1 MCYKSININNLKLE
15 PKMQSLRRRMHEVT
29 DMRFKSSLCSSAH
42 YLLAG
47 MLLITVAASAQN
59 TGWRRLDSSPAAS
72 PDQSGDPTTPVD
84 RDDAG
89 NGPSAQAPDAGL
101 PARLTIQ
108 PGTFV
113 TVRMNQPLSSDRNHE
128 GDFFSATLAEPV
140 VVDGIVVAQRGQT
153 VAGRVSL
160 VDKGGR
166 VKGVSQL
173 GIELTS
179 LTAVDGQQVGLQTQL
194 INRDGRSNVGRD
206 VATVGT
212 TTAIGA
218 VVGAAA
224 DWGRG
229 AAIGAG
235 AGAAAGL
242 AGVLLSRG
250 APAVVYPE
258 SLLTFRVT
266 APAAIATDR
275 APQAFR
281 YVDANDYQQPPPLQS
296 RVQGPPP
303 PGPAPYYAP
312 YPYPSP
318 YPYYAYGYPS
328 YPYYYGPSFG
338 VVIGPRFGYGYRG
351 GYYRGG
357 YYRGWRR

>member
-1 MCYKSININNLKLE
+1 
-15 PKMQSLRRRMHEVT
+15 
-29 DMRFKSSLCSSAH
+29 
-42 YLLAG
+42 
-47 MLLITVAASAQN
+47 VAS
-59 TGWRRLDSSPAAS
+59 
-72 PDQSGDPTTPVD
+72 DQTGDPTTPVD
-84 RDDAG
+84 RADA
-89 NGPSAQAPDAGL
+89 NDAQSAPPPAAPVAG
-101 PARLTIQ
+101 RLTIR

-113 TVRMNQPLSSDRNHE
+113 TVRINQPLSTDHNHE
-128 GDFFSATLAEPV
+128 GDYFSATLMEPV

-153 VAGRVSL
+153 LAGRVSR

-166 VKGVSQL
+166 IKGVSQL

-179 LTAVDGQQVGLQTQL
+179 LTAVDGQQVNLQTQL
-194 INRDGRSNVGRD
+194 ISRDAHSTAGRD
-206 VATVGT
+206 VAAVGAT
-212 TTAIGA
+212 TGIGA
-218 VVGAAA
+218 VIGAAA

-242 AGVLLSRG
+242 AGVLLTRG

-266 APAAIATDR
+266 APATVATDR

-281 YVDANDYQQPPPLQS
+281 YVDATDYQQPAPVQA

-312 YPYPSP
+312 YPYPYP
-318 YPYYAYGYPS
+318 YPYYAYGYP
-328 YPYYYGPSFG
+328 YPYYYGPGFG
-338 VVIGPRFGYGYRG
+338 VVIGPRFGYYRG
-351 GYYRGG
+351 GF
-357 YYRGWRR
+357 YRGWRR

>member
-1 MCYKSININNLKLE
+1 
-15 PKMQSLRRRMHEVT
+15 MHEVT
-29 DMRFKSSLCSSAH
+29 AMRFQKRFHSQAL
-42 YLLAG
+42 YLVAG
-47 MLLITVAASAQN
+47 LLLTTVAASAQN
-59 TGWRRLDSSPAAS
+59 TGWRRLNSSPAAV
-72 PDQSGDPTTPVD
+72 PDQSVDPTTPID
-84 RDDAG
+84 RGDADG
-89 NGPSAQAPDAGL
+89 GPSAQAPNVPV
-101 PARLTIQ
+101 PAPAPANLTIQ
-108 PGTFV
+108 PGTFL
-113 TVRMNQPLSSDRNHE
+113 TVRTNQPLSTDHNQE

-140 VVDGIVVAQRGQT
+140 VVNGIVVAQRGQT
-153 VAGRVSL
+153 LAGRVSR

-166 VKGVSQL
+166 IKGVSQL

-179 LTAVDGQQVGLQTQL
+179 LTAVDGQQVNLKTEL
-194 INRDGRSNVGRD
+194 VNRNGRSTVGRD
-206 VATVGT
+206 VAAVGT
-212 TTAIGA
+212 TTGVGA

-235 AGAAAGL
+235 AGAAIGL

-266 APAAIATDR
+266 APATIDTDR

-281 YVDANDYQQPPPLQS
+281 YVDANDYQQPPPVQS
-296 RVQGPPP
+296 RMQEPPR

-312 YPYPSP
+312 YPYPYAYASP
-318 YPYYAYGYPS
+318 YPYYGYGYG

-338 VVIGPRFGYGYRG
+338 VVIGPRFGH
-351 GYYRGG
+351 
-357 YYRGWRR
+357 YRGWRR

>member
-1 MCYKSININNLKLE
+1 
-15 PKMQSLRRRMHEVT
+15 
-29 DMRFKSSLCSSAH
+29 MRFQIPFRSTAH

-47 MLLITVAASAQN
+47 MLLATAVASAQN
-59 TGWRRLDSSPAAS
+59 TGWRRLNASAAAQGS
-72 PDQSGDPTTPVD
+72 DPTTPVD
-84 RDDAG
+84 RADADADIPPADP
-89 NGPSAQAPDAGL
+89 GPAAQL

-108 PGTFV
+108 PGTFL
-113 TVRMNQPLSSDRNHE
+113 TVRTNQPLSTDHNQE

-140 VVDGIVVAQRGQT
+140 VVDGVVVAQRGQT
-153 VAGRVSL
+153 LAGRVSK
-160 VDKGGR
+160 VDRGGR
-166 VKGVSQL
+166 IKGVSQL
-173 GIELTS
+173 GVELTS

-194 INRDGRSNVGRD
+194 VSRGARSTAGRD

-212 TTAIGA
+212 TTGVGA

-235 AGAAAGL
+235 VGAAAGL

-250 APAVVYPE
+250 APAVIYPE

-266 APAAIATDR
+266 APAAVATDR

-281 YVDANDYQQPPPLQS
+281 AVDASDYQQQQPPPVQS
-296 RVQGPPP
+296 RVQAPPA

-318 YPYYAYGYPS
+318 YPYPYYAYGYP

-338 VVIGPRFGYGYRG
+338 VVIGPRFGY
-351 GYYRGG
+351 YRGG

>member
-1 MCYKSININNLKLE
+1 MKFKIPFCSPAYYVVAGLVLAT
-15 PKMQSLRRRMHEVT
+15 SL
-29 DMRFKSSLCSSAH
+29 AP
-42 YLLAG
+42 
-47 MLLITVAASAQN
+47 AQN
-59 TGWRRLDSSPAAS
+59 TGWRRLNTPAA
-72 PDQSGDPTTPVD
+72 DQTTDPTTPVAPPD
-84 RDDAG
+84 VDAEIPPA
-89 NGPSAQAPDAGL
+89 NPPANAPL
-101 PARLTIQ
+101 PGRLTIE
-108 PGTFV
+108 PGTFL
-113 TVRMNQPLSSDRNHE
+113 TVRINQPLSTDRNHE

-140 VVDGIVVAQRGQT
+140 VVDGVVVAQRGQT
-153 VAGRVSL
+153 LAGRVSK
-160 VDKGGR
+160 VDRGGR
-166 VKGVSQL
+166 VSGVSQL

-194 INRDGRSNVGRD
+194 INRDGHSTAGRD

-212 TTAIGA
+212 TTGVGAAI
-218 VVGAAA
+218 GAAA

-235 AGAAAGL
+235 VGAAAGL

-266 APAAIATDR
+266 APATVATDR

-281 YVDANDYQQPPPLQS
+281 YVDANDYQQPQPPVQS

-303 PGPAPYYAP
+303 AGPAPYYAP
-312 YPYPSP
+312 YPYPYAAP
-318 YPYYAYGYPS
+318 YPYYAYGYP

-338 VVIGPRFGYGYRG
+338 IVIGPRY

>member
-1 MCYKSININNLKLE
+1 
-15 PKMQSLRRRMHEVT
+15 
-29 DMRFKSSLCSSAH
+29 MRFQIPFSSRAR
-42 YLLAG
+42 YVVAGVLLA
-47 MLLITVAASAQN
+47 TAVASAQN
-59 TGWRRLDSSPAAS
+59 TGWRRLNSAPAAV
-72 PDQSGDPTTPVD
+72 PDQAADPTTPVD
-84 RDDAG
+84 RADADG
-89 NGPSAQAPDAGL
+89 EQPAQPQSGPVA
-101 PARLTIQ
+101 ARLTIQ

-113 TVRMNQPLSSDRNHE
+113 TVRINQPLSTDHNHE

-140 VVDGIVVAQRGQT
+140 VIDGIVVAQRGQT
-153 VAGRVSL
+153 LAGRVSK

-166 VKGVSQL
+166 IKGVSQL

-179 LTAVDGQQVGLQTQL
+179 LTAVDGQQVNLQTQL
-194 INRDGRSNVGRD
+194 INRDAHSTAGRD
-206 VATVGT
+206 VAAVGT
-212 TTAIGA
+212 TTAVGA
-218 VVGAAA
+218 AIGAAA

-242 AGVLLSRG
+242 AGVVLTRG

-266 APAAIATDR
+266 APATIATDR

-281 YVDANDYQQPPPLQS
+281 YVDANDYQQPAPVQA
-296 RVQGPPP
+296 RVQGPP
-303 PGPAPYYAP
+303 PAPYYAP
-312 YPYPSP
+312 YPYP
-318 YPYYAYGYPS
+318 YPYYAYGYP

-338 VVIGPRFGYGYRG
+338 VVIGPRWGYYRG
-351 GYYRGG
+351 GYG